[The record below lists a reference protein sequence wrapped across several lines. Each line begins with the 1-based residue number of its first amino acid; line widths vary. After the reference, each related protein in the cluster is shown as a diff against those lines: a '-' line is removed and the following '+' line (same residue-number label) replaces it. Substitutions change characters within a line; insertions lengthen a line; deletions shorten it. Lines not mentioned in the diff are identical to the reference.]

1 MKTVIPT
8 FANIPRTSNTQR
20 TSKKKLMGFTS
31 SKKRRNKMIQF
42 IAGVIFGAFFTF
54 MILAIVSAG
63 RDEK

>member
-1 MKTVIPT
+1 
-8 FANIPRTSNTQR
+8 
-20 TSKKKLMGFTS
+20 
-31 SKKRRNKMIQF
+31 MIQF